1 MTSDPRIRAVLWTTG
16 SLLSFSA
23 MAVAGREL
31 GDDMETIQILAVRSV
46 VGLIITG
53 SVLLATG
60 WRGVLIRR
68 REAGFLVLR
77 NSAHLVATYCWFLGL
92 SLLPIAEVFAI
103 EFTMPVWT
111 AVLSVLFLGERLGRL
126 RVAAIVLGFVG
137 TLIILRPDTEA
148 MNPDAFIVLLAAFLF
163 AISFVVTR
171 RVIVGMPTFVF
182 LFYMSLMQAPPS
194 LALALLVWSPV
205 SATSAAWLV
214 VTSCGGLAAH
224 YCLARALKL
233 ADATL
238 VAPMD
243 FLRLPLIATVG
254 AVVYG
259 EGLGISVALGA
270 ALVCCGN
277 WLNLRS
283 GRDGRDAPPSARASG
298 PLPGPD
304 RRKI

>member
-1 MTSDPRIRAVLWTTG
+1 M
-16 SLLSFSA
+16 
-23 MAVAGREL
+23 
-31 GDDMETIQILAVRSV
+31 
-46 VGLIITG
+46 
-53 SVLLATG
+53 
-60 WRGVLIRR
+60 
-68 REAGFLVLR
+68 
-77 NSAHLVATYCWFLGL
+77 
-92 SLLPIAEVFAI
+92 
-103 EFTMPVWT
+103 
-111 AVLSVLFLGERLGRL
+111 
-126 RVAAIVLGFVG
+126 
-137 TLIILRPDTEA
+137 
-148 MNPDAFIVLLAAFLF
+148 
-163 AISFVVTR
+163 
-171 RVIVGMPTFVF
+171 
-182 LFYMSLMQAPPS
+182 
-194 LALALLVWSPV
+194 
-205 SATSAAWLV
+205 
-214 VTSCGGLAAH
+214 VTSCGGLTAH